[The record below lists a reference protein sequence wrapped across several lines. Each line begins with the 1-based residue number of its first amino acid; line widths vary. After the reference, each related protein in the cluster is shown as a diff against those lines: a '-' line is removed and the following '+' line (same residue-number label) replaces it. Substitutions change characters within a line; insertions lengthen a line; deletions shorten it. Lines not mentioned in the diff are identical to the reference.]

1 MKILAVAI
9 VIIVVVAAVAVY
21 FVSGSD
27 NGGEDDGSNID
38 SQLAVYGNA
47 DGNYTIDQNDLDIV
61 NDIIAGNE
69 TLADNPL
76 ADANADGVV
85 DSEDADLVQTIIDR
99 DPCTMY
105 VHCIGTD
112 DRATSVAIQYPLDNF
127 VLQGTNNDSIICE
140 MGIADKCAGYFYI
153 YENAH
158 SSLVAAGSVDLGGG
172 PRSISE
178 QAWQNFIDLDSDV
191 GVGAII
197 ADAGSGA
204 LEDYYASITDSQI
217 PLLRFAASDTY
228 DSISAALTIGFI
240 CGSEYEET
248 AYNYVSKCWDAFDY
262 IDNALSGLSDDD
274 RKVFLS
280 ITMGRYIAHTESDF
294 THKAEYAGGLNIG
307 DVDSSFASTYSGDG
321 STRMQ
326 SPEALSNYDSELDY
340 IFSFRTVDYRTDLA
354 TFVTDEWD
362 EYKSYYENLD
372 SYENFVII
380 NGMLPQICQT
390 AYAAAIMYPDL
401 VSMEWAD
408 DLMQS
413 FVEDSQSGYTMD
425 DVITVFTYDDYQ
437 AYTASA

>member
-1 MKILAVAI
+1 MKILAVAV
-9 VIIVVVAAVAVY
+9 VIIVVIAAVAIY
-21 FVSGSD
+21 FVTSSN
-27 NGGEDDGSNID
+27 NGGGENESNVD

-61 NDIIAGNE
+61 NDIIAGNA
-69 TLADNPL
+69 TLADYPL
-76 ADANADGVV
+76 ADANADGTV
-85 DSEDADLVQTIIDR
+85 DSKDASLVQTIIDR

-105 VHCIGTD
+105 VHCIGID
-112 DRATSVAIQYPLDNF
+112 DQPTAVAIQYPLDNF
-127 VLQGTNNDSIICE
+127 VLQGTNNDSIVCE
-140 MGIADKCAGYFYI
+140 MGIAEKCAGYFYI

-158 SSLVAAGSVDLGGG
+158 NSLVKMGCVDLGGG
-172 PRSISE
+172 ARSISE
-178 QAWQNFIDLDSDV
+178 QAWQNFIKLDSDV

-204 LEDYYASITDSQI
+204 LSDYYSSISDSQI

-240 CGSEYEET
+240 CGTEYEEI
-248 AYNYVSKCWDAFDY
+248 AFNYASKCWDAFDY
-262 IDNALSGLSDDD
+262 IDNALSGLSNED

-280 ITMGRYIAHTESDF
+280 ITMGRYIAHTESDY

-307 DVDSSFASTYSGDG
+307 DVDADFASTYNGDG

-326 SPEALSNYDSELDY
+326 SPEALSNYDAELDY
-340 IFSFRTVDYRTDLA
+340 IFSFRTVDYGTDLA

-362 EYKSYYENLD
+362 EYKEYYENLD

-408 DLMQS
+408 ELMQS

-425 DVITVFTYDDYQ
+425 DVITVFTYEDYQ
-437 AYTASA
+437 AYQASA